1 MSIISKI
8 LGQKAPEE
16 ADPKVPEKPEEHRA
30 SDRAGTY
37 KVVSVAY
44 PSGYVRKGVVV
55 DLSPTGA
62 RVRFSQRG
70 ELPPVVELRITGI
83 SGVKKASVVW
93 QENHDAGLKF
103 VE

>member
-1 MSIISKI
+1 VSIISKI
-8 LGQKAPEE
+8 LGHKATEE
-16 ADPKVPEKPEEHRA
+16 AEPEVPEKPREHRT

-37 KVVSVAY
+37 KVVSVSY

-70 ELPPVVELRITGI
+70 ELPPVVELRIAGI
-83 SGVKKASVVW
+83 SGVKKGSVVW
-93 QENHDAGLKF
+93 QEDHDAGLKF
-103 VE
+103 VD